1 MVGLHRF
8 SGSTPAMKLACLRS
22 LCFFALTLVLSE
34 TIAVV
39 PLAARGKSPQESY
52 GMGLSVNVPVPE
64 NELLQAVQ
72 EVVADG
78 IIQGS
83 KEYNK
88 DEYIAGADA
97 ADESPVF
104 PKWSGPG
111 KAFYKV
117 RLNALDPRNFKD
129 TTDAGTLAVRYVV
142 QPGEKGAILKIDAVF
157 VDDVHHR
164 AHPSNGSVEGAEY
177 AAIQSHLAAMH
188 LEKQRAAENEERK
201 QRDDAARELQD
212 KRKDAAA
219 AREKESAEA
228 ISQAPGEGLDEHV
241 RKLRRQVERVVK
253 PAGARLRSVPF
264 QSASSLQSLPSGSQ
278 VVILVSTRYWFG
290 VETEGGQHGWIH
302 RSQLEPLP

>member
-1 MVGLHRF
+1 
-8 SGSTPAMKLACLRS
+8 MKVPRLRS
-22 LCFFALTLVLSE
+22 LCLFAVALILSE
-34 TIAVV
+34 AIAVV

-88 DEYIAGADA
+88 DEYISGADA
-97 ADESPVF
+97 ADETPLF
-104 PKWSGPG
+104 PRWSGSG

-117 RLNALDPRNFKD
+117 RLNAIDPRNFKD

-142 QPGEKGAILKIDAVF
+142 QPGEGKGAILKIDAVF

-188 LEKQRAAENEERK
+188 LEKQRSAENEERK
-201 QRDDAARELQD
+201 QRDAAARELQD
-212 KRKDAAA
+212 KRKDSAA
-219 AREKESAEA
+219 AREKEMAEV
-228 ISQAPGEGLDEHV
+228 ISPAPGEGLDEHV
-241 RKLRRQVERVVK
+241 RKLRRQVERLVK
-253 PAGARLRSVPF
+253 SAGARLRSAPF
-264 QSASSLQSLPSGSQ
+264 QSASSLQSLPAGSQ
-278 VVILVSTRYWFG
+278 VVILVSTPYWFG

-302 RSQLEPLP
+302 RSELEQLP